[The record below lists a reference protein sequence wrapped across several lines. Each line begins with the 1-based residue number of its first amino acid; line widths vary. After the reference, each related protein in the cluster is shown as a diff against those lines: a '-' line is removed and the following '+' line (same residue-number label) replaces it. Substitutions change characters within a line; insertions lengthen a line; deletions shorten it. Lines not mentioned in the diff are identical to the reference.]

1 MTNIKQHSIHTLFA
15 NKDVKETRHILRSL
29 CGPMRFEITL
39 ILSKYPEGL
48 TVSEI
53 AELLHSSL
61 SRISHQLRILKKDN
75 LVGSTREGRN
85 VTYRIAHEHV
95 RKHFKS
101 LI

>member
-1 MTNIKQHSIHTLFA
+1 MKKSTKHSIHKLFA

-48 TVSEI
+48 TVGEI
-53 AELLHSSL
+53 AELLQSSL
-61 SRISHQLRILKKDN
+61 SRISHQLRILKKDS
-75 LVGSTREGRN
+75 LVESAREGRN
-85 VTYRIAHEHV
+85 VTYRISHEHV